1 MVLSCE
7 GAAFFIPAKQATH
20 ATMWPTLTPTQEGP
34 SIMAR
39 RALQPGELG
48 NITTTKVSKQ
58 GKAWTVNPDGTH
70 WRASVLVGRRGNT
83 PKRIR
88 TIASSKRQAARQC
101 EEQAKQY
108 IDDAKRA
115 SGVITPQS
123 TPMEVWDAYMRSRR
137 HANLAEA
144 SRRNYESAVA
154 HSKALSPDWW
164 QLPISE
170 AITTGALT
178 QLYDVYA
185 VKHGETRAR
194 TALKACL
201 GVAFKL
207 AADSINLTPLTVT
220 TPPATEPISA
230 PKARLNPDRILSPT
244 ELATLVQQLETY
256 PAPRPVIQSC
266 LDALILETHIGVR
279 AGELFSLT
287 WNDVDLQAG
296 TLLSI
301 ASKKTRR
308 TYPPK
313 LLPQWQVDRLQ
324 DRRNQVRGERIF
336 PHAVPYLYSECRR
349 ILTNLGYEDM
359 SIHTLRKT
367 VGSIIFD
374 TYGARA
380 ASAWLAH
387 ASVQTTI
394 SYYVKLDGALP
405 ETVIDIVPG
414 KTANK
419 TGNK

>member
-1 MVLSCE
+1 
-7 GAAFFIPAKQATH
+7 
-20 ATMWPTLTPTQEGP
+20 
-34 SIMAR
+34 MAR

-70 WRASVLVGRRGNT
+70 WRASVLIGQRGDT

-88 TIASSKRQAARQC
+88 TIATSKRQAVKQC

-115 SGVITPQS
+115 SGIITPQS
-123 TPMEVWDAYMRSRR
+123 TPTEVWDAYVRTQR
-137 HANLAEA
+137 HQRLAEA
-144 SRRNYESAVA
+144 SRRNYESAVT

-170 AITTGALT
+170 AITTSALT

-185 VKHGETRAR
+185 IKHGETRAR

-201 GVAFKL
+201 SVAFKL
-207 AADSINLTPLTVT
+207 AADSINLAPLTIT
-220 TPPATEPISA
+220 KPPTTEPISA

-244 ELATLVQQLETY
+244 ELDALVHQLETH
-256 PAPRPVIQSC
+256 PASRPVIQSC

-279 AGELFSLT
+279 AGELFALT
-287 WNDVDLQAG
+287 WDDVDLQTG

-313 LLPQWQVDRLQ
+313 PLPQWQVDRLQ
-324 DRRNQVRGERIF
+324 RRRNQVRGERMF

-349 ILTNLGYEDM
+349 ILTGLGYEDM

-380 ASAWLAH
+380 ASLWLAH
-387 ASVQTTI
+387 ANVQTTI
-394 SYYVKLDGALP
+394 SYYVKLEGALP

-414 KTANK
+414 RATDK